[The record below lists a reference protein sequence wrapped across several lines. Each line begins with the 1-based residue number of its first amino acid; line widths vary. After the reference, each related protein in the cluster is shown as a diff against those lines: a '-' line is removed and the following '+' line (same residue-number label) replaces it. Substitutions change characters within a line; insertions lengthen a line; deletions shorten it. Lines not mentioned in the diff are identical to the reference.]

1 MASYTPMIQQY
12 LKIKAEY
19 QDAFLFFRLGD
30 FYEMFFDDAKEASQ
44 ELEITLTSRDGGT
57 IPMCGVP
64 YHSASAYIEQ
74 LISKGYKVAICE
86 QVEDP
91 KTAKGV
97 VKREVVQLITP
108 GTVMDGKGLS
118 ENENN
123 FIASVTKFE
132 NGYGLALSDLSTGE
146 NMAAFIDR
154 LDEVV
159 SEIYSVG
166 AKEIVV
172 SKQLDEET
180 VKTLK
185 DRCQATISY
194 EDSDELIDEAER
206 LVSRLSEQLRS
217 AFLTLYAYLRRTQK
231 EVSITFSKFKCL
243 SSNKQ

>member
-1 MASYTPMIQQY
+1 M
-12 LKIKAEY
+12 
-19 QDAFLFFRLGD
+19 
-30 FYEMFFDDAKEASQ
+30 
-44 ELEITLTSRDGGT
+44 
-57 IPMCGVP
+57 
-64 YHSASAYIEQ
+64 
-74 LISKGYKVAICE
+74 
-86 QVEDP
+86 EDP

-108 GTVMDGKGLS
+108 GTVMDGKGLN

-123 FIASVTKFE
+123 FIASVSSFQ

-146 NMAAFIDR
+146 NMAAFIER

-185 DRCQATISY
+185 ERCQATISY
-194 EDSDELIDEAER
+194 EDSAELIDEAER
-206 LVSRLSEQLRS
+206 LVAHLDEHLKI

-231 EVSITFSKFKCL
+231 GVLIIFSKFKCFSL
-243 SSNKQ
+243 NKR

>member
-1 MASYTPMIQQY
+1 
-12 LKIKAEY
+12 
-19 QDAFLFFRLGD
+19 
-30 FYEMFFDDAKEASQ
+30 
-44 ELEITLTSRDGGT
+44 
-57 IPMCGVP
+57 MCGVP

-123 FIASVTKFE
+123 FIASVTSFQ

-180 VKTLK
+180 IKTLK
-185 DRCQATISY
+185 ERCQATISY
-194 EDSDELIDEAER
+194 EDSDELLDEAER
-206 LVSRLSEQLRS
+206 LVSHLDEKLKRH
-217 AFLTLYAYLRRTQK
+217 F
-231 EVSITFSKFKCL
+231 
-243 SSNKQ
+243 